1 VGRKNEAN
9 KENDMIPSSDLE
21 EGIRL
26 CSRNV
31 DQLLEDA
38 SRLYQTGSYGHAQ
51 ALAILA
57 MEEYAKK
64 VVLVT
69 KRAYPNRFGDEIRR
83 SFQDHDFKLQLALD
97 MLMREFPDAPSGERA
112 ANIVMELAAKLL
124 SLRQVSLYV
133 DYDNQQGWFD
143 PNKADYRDVAA
154 VQIKYANE
162 LVRRVDAWLTKI

>member
-1 VGRKNEAN
+1 
-9 KENDMIPSSDLE
+9 MMDLE

-38 SRLYQTGSYGHAQ
+38 SSLYQTGSYGHAQ

-64 VVLVT
+64 IVLVA
-69 KRAYPNRFGDEIRR
+69 KKAYPDRFDDEIRR
-83 SFQDHDFKLQLALD
+83 SFRDHDFKLQIALD
-97 MLMREFPDAPSGERA
+97 MLMREFPDAPSGDQA
-112 ANIVMELAAKLL
+112 ANTVMEVAGKLL
-124 SLRQVSLYV
+124 SLKQISLYV
-133 DYDNQQGWFD
+133 DYDKQQGWFD

-154 VQIKYANE
+154 VQIEYAHE
-162 LVRRVDAWLTKI
+162 LVRRVDTWLTKI